1 MLGMKNSLILF
12 LCASI
17 FYVLDN
23 ACILLHVP
31 FSVHLDLDEYRLKGK
46 KKEKKIPFLAE
57 TVILADQAASGWN
70 GGVRKCWA
78 GQGDLLRAIWGPKHS
93 AWERGWC
100 LPCVTHLSWQ
110 CLFGISASPAHVSAC
125 ISHLPPELWPGTVGA
140 SVEPDFQGLS

>member
-12 LCASI
+12 LSASI

-46 KKEKKIPFLAE
+46 KKKKKKNPI
-57 TVILADQAASGWN
+57 SGWDSHFSWS
-70 GGVRKCWA
+70 GSKWLKWRSWA

-110 CLFGISASPAHVSAC
+110 CLFGISVSPARVSAC
-125 ISHLPPELWPGTVGA
+125 ISHPPPELWPGTVGA